1 VIQTVVLHQVIYS
14 NSSMYLCDIFVTG
27 SNS

>member
-1 VIQTVVLHQVIYS
+1 
-14 NSSMYLCDIFVTG
+14 MYLCDIFVTG